1 MARKDDERFS
11 HPAAVK
17 VQLCRLNGTV
27 GGLFGSPLREHHGGI
42 ALRIRRAEWTYSHGE
57 QRTYAKETPLI
68 DVWLSPLQ
76 FAELLTTMNQEA
88 GVPATMQV
96 FNGEE
101 VETFITN
108 PGEAEVVKIR
118 EEFVQSS
125 ADFVERMKK
134 RSAEIRTLLEEKKV
148 PSKVAFAINSL
159 MDNILLEVEGNRPY
173 AVQRFEEALQKL
185 VVQVKANLAAEGYAK
200 AFAPSPEPEPPKLE
214 EG

>member
-96 FNGEE
+96 FDGEE
-101 VETFITN
+101 VETFVTN
-108 PGEAEVVKIR
+108 PGEAEVAKVH
-118 EEFVQSS
+118 EEFVQGS
-125 ADFVERMKK
+125 AEFVERVKR
-134 RSAEIRTLLEEKKV
+134 RSAEIHTLLKDKRV
-148 PSKVAFAINSL
+148 PTKVASAIASL
-159 MDNILLEVEGNRPY
+159 LDGISVEIEADRPY
-173 AVQRFEEALQKL
+173 AIRMFEQALQKL
-185 VVQVKANLAAEGYAK
+185 VVQVKANLAAEGYTK